1 MELKFQPH
9 LMLND
14 LCAGQGLGF
23 SHLVVSM
30 AVACCSMIQK
40 ASGKLILAQ
49 QLVLFYRQTTEGPLG
64 RCIIN
69 LKEKI
74 YHVIHFKNKTLNM
87 SLTMT
92 LRRNSVSNTGGNAT
106 CCLFGRSGRV

>member
-1 MELKFQPH
+1 
-9 LMLND
+9 MLNE
-14 LCAGQGLGF
+14 LCTGQGLGF
-23 SHLVVSM
+23 SHLVVNM
-30 AVACCSMIQK
+30 AIVCCSMIQK

-74 YHVIHFKNKTLNM
+74 YHIIHFKKKTLNM
-87 SLTMT
+87 PLTMT
-92 LRRNSVSNTGGNAT
+92 LRRNSVSKTGGNAR
-106 CCLFGRSGRV
+106 CCLFGRSRGM